1 MEQKNGAIVRRLVGY
16 GRLSG
21 LPAVRALA
29 QLYAVSRL
37 YINFFQPSFKL
48 KSKTRDGARVTKRY
62 HAPMTPCERLLSLPS
77 VDEATKAQ
85 LRSQL
90 AQLDPVRLL
99 HDIRAAQHELAAF
112 AAQGSA
118 PDAVTRPE
126 LATFLAGLS
135 SAWKD
140 GEVRPT
146 HRKNATA
153 PHGWRTREDPFEHS
167 WPTVQQWL
175 EAEPG
180 VSAKELME
188 RLAAMFPDLYT
199 GKAQLR
205 TWQRRVKA
213 WRAERAKALIF
224 GQLSCTGAA
233 HEVTGEAAAAG

>member
-1 MEQKNGAIVRRLVGY
+1 
-16 GRLSG
+16 
-21 LPAVRALA
+21 
-29 QLYAVSRL
+29 VSRL

-48 KSKTRDGARVTKRY
+48 KSKTREGARVTKRY

-77 VDEATKAQ
+77 VDEAIKAQ

-90 AQLDPVRLL
+90 ARLDPVRLL
-99 HDIRAAQHELAAF
+99 HDIRAAQQELAAL

-118 PDAVTRPE
+118 PAPVARPE

-146 HRKNATA
+146 HRKSATV

-167 WPTVQQWL
+167 WPTVQRWL

-180 VSAKELME
+180 ASAKELME

-205 TWQRRVKA
+205 TLQRRVKA

-224 GQLSCTGAA
+224 GHLPSAA
-233 HEVTGEAAAAG
+233 VHEVTGEAAAAG